1 MKDFLAIAS
10 RFDTRGNLKI
20 KTRGKHFQILYNL
33 IFTDQT
39 EINLFDLYDD
49 CMMELDSLII

>member
-10 RFDTRGNLKI
+10 RFDTRGNFKI
-20 KTRGKHFQILYNL
+20 KTRGKYFQILYNL

-39 EINLFDLYDD
+39 EINLFELYDD